1 MQFYTQMCL
10 VTAESR
16 SDVGDAMAFGRM
28 VRRRLRGVAAPAAF
42 LALVGYFLWSAT
54 QGDRGLEA
62 SPQRRQELQAALAE
76 QAQAQQ
82 EVLVWERRIAGLR
95 TRIDTDALDERSRAM
110 LNLSD
115 PADVIVPYDK
125 GQRLF

>member
-1 MQFYTQMCL
+1 MEL
-10 VTAESR
+10 
-16 SDVGDAMAFGRM
+16 GLGRIIRRK
-28 VRRRLRGVAAPAAF
+28 VRAAAAPAVF

-62 SPQRRQELQAALAE
+62 SPLRQEELSAALAE
-76 QAQAQQ
+76 QARAEA
-82 EVLVWERRIAGLR
+82 EVAMWERRIAGLR
-95 TRIDTDALDERSRAM
+95 TRIDTDALDERARAM

-115 PADVIVPYDK
+115 PRDVIVPYDK